1 MELVGYTC
9 LQSSNID
16 STGGMLD
23 PNREGKL
30 WTIKTMADE
39 PKTERRDKLMSNFKM
54 MLQMFADEKKEEQD
68 YEEEPETEEV
78 EEIEEAE
85 GGEGDNQEQLLPQD
99 KVDEVVKK
107 RLKRERKNWQKELEK
122 QFGTADLGEAKQY
135 YEAGR
140 AVTSASGKKPQE
152 VLQRLKQQQ
161 GVSQSGNNNNGYEA
175 SEDIKQEINAL
186 KQMVQSQ
193 QEQEIKEK
201 ESNEAKKEFGQLYD
215 KYEDEI
221 EEFAEEKDMSLVD
234 AAAVVLRPHLKEHIE
249 EQTINR
255 QKKKRKK
262 KVDAT
267 DDSPGSSSSS
277 GALVDKLNS
286 RQKRTAQKM
295 GISLERYAERLQ
307 ESGELE

>member
-1 MELVGYTC
+1 VELVGYTC

-54 MLQMFADEKKEEQD
+54 MLQLFADEKKEEQD

-78 EEIEEAE
+78 EETEEAE
-85 GGEGDNQEQLLPQD
+85 GGEGDNQEHLLPQD

-107 RLKRERKNWQKELEK
+107 RLKREHKKWQKELEK

-152 VLQRLKQQQ
+152 VLQRLKQQGATQ
-161 GVSQSGNNNNGYEA
+161 NNSNNGYEA
-175 SEDIKQEINAL
+175 NEDIKQEINAL

-277 GALVDKLNS
+277 GALVDKLTS

-295 GISLERYAERLQ
+295 GISPEKYAKRLQ